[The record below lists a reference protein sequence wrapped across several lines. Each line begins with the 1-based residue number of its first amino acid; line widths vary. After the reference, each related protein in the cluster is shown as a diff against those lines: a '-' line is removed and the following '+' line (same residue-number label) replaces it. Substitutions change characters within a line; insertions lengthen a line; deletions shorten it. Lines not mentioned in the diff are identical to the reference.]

1 MASQPTAVKL
11 HFVPTGEIRR
21 VPIDICQHYDKLV
34 FGFMTSIFGEH
45 PDFTLQYEDDEGDV
59 ITITSDEEL
68 QAALQVAGDMSLKCL
83 KLNVFPTKDSAL
95 THTKNTSKT
104 EPQSRANRCQ
114 WKKTCGA
121 GRRRKCSGPTMRG
134 TNGVNGSPLSEL
146 MGILSSLQQ
155 QAPADA
161 AHPTACGE
169 GTTSSPHPLAHIL
182 GGIAQG
188 LAATSETFLNEMPP
202 VHFGVTCDRSGM
214 SPIIGTR
221 FHLEGADYDLCEA
234 EFEKLP
240 ELERLMF
247 VKIERPGAEGIPF
260 TQSGQSSTDAKMN
273 DEPLSAG
280 TRCASEASEGP
291 RADHEQPRAQP
302 GRFKKADGQVV
313 SGSNETQ
320 VPPEETKETA
330 EKRGGCSSSK
340 NTTKVTSKASRVDPS
355 PTTTT
360 NDISG
365 GDIKYSDE
373 LAQLCQMG
381 FTDRDMNMALLER
394 YQGRLQRVI
403 NALFDLSDVP

>member
-1 MASQPTAVKL
+1 
-11 HFVPTGEIRR
+11 
-21 VPIDICQHYDKLV
+21 
-34 FGFMTSIFGEH
+34 
-45 PDFTLQYEDDEGDV
+45 
-59 ITITSDEEL
+59 
-68 QAALQVAGDMSLKCL
+68 
-83 KLNVFPTKDSAL
+83 
-95 THTKNTSKT
+95 
-104 EPQSRANRCQ
+104 
-114 WKKTCGA
+114 
-121 GRRRKCSGPTMRG
+121 
-134 TNGVNGSPLSEL
+134 
-146 MGILSSLQQ
+146 
-155 QAPADA
+155 
-161 AHPTACGE
+161 
-169 GTTSSPHPLAHIL
+169 
-182 GGIAQG
+182 
-188 LAATSETFLNEMPP
+188 
-202 VHFGVTCDRSGM
+202 M

-302 GRFKKADGQVV
+302 GRFKKADDQVV

-340 NTTKVTSKASRVDPS
+340 NTTKVTSKASRVDSS

-394 YQGRLQRVI
+394 
-403 NALFDLSDVP
+403 